1 MYEGLVMIKKSI
13 FKPNIHVHLGD
24 GDVLYGMASQN
35 GSGFVSFYHHKGVER
50 FGPAPD
56 QEDKGISV
64 GGADCVLSF
73 KDKECVD
80 SFISYLQLLKEN
92 M

>member
-1 MYEGLVMIKKSI
+1 MIKKSI
-13 FKPNIHVHLGD
+13 LKPNMHVHLGD
-24 GDVLYGMASQN
+24 GDVLYGMAAQE
-35 GSGFVSFYHHKGVER
+35 GQGFVSFFYHKDANR

-56 QEDKGISV
+56 QEGKGISV
-64 GGADCVLSF
+64 GQADCVLSF

-80 SFISYLQLLKEN
+80 SFIGYLKSLKEK